1 MYGVRLPVRKPTR
14 PDKVR
19 PYIAAIKTADS
30 MSWRRLWRGLCRF
43 PNSITGNLTSRSLS
57 FQRHPE
63 PKERTSDGQP
73 ENLVGRFW
81 LSDTDLNSQKP
92 TLTLA
97 LSQRERGLTEVF
109 GRVTP
114 T

>member
-1 MYGVRLPVRKPTR
+1 MVLLVLVSSSAGSHT
-14 PDKVR
+14 
-19 PYIAAIKTADS
+19 
-30 MSWRRLWRGLCRF
+30 
-43 PNSITGNLTSRSLS
+43 RSLNI
-57 FQRHPE
+57 QRHPE
-63 PKERTSDGQP
+63 PREPTSDGQP

-97 LSQRERGLTEVF
+97 LSQRERGLTVVF
-109 GRVTP
+109 GTDTP